1 MANLRVDK
9 ITSTETFETTGSVQ
23 FGNDNALKLSANSD
37 FDLTSNDFTM
47 EAWVYLMSV
56 ESFQTLLMYTVDGT
70 EDDTSFQ
77 FDITSTQLRFVGYVS
92 NSSVVKGSNFSFGSG
107 TWYHVAATRTNDLI
121 RLFVDGN
128 LIGTH
133 GFTSTIDTEGS
144 AELNIGYRNNQGTMD
159 REVFGHL
166 SNIRVIKGK
175 ALYTANFKPPMRE
188 LEVVPDTVLL
198 CCQSKTDASLE
209 KTGKTI
215 TVLGS
220 ASANEITPGIL
231 TPIVKSGGGSAITG
245 SVEFDGTG
253 DYLSLAANS
262 DFNFGSDNFTIEG
275 FFYKGGATTLQTLL
289 CSDKYY
295 IAGNDGNW
303 ILRITSGTQIAFAS
317 YNGTG
322 SEEYTEFSAKS
333 DDGGWHHFAF
343 VREGTGSN
351 QSKFY
356 FDGVHRGSMTVSK
369 SLTDAGTNGLR
380 IGEESDSGPGN
391 NFMNGFLS
399 NIRIVNGT
407 ALYTADFIPPT
418 RELKNVPGT
427 VLLCCQDSD
436 SPLTEATGKTI
447 TPYGSLGD
455 GSLGQELVTRDGVWT
470 LTKGGSGATD
480 WTVSNSGS
488 SLAGTT
494 VASGFIR
501 ATYTLDK
508 GDYLVSLRWTG
519 GAFAVQD
526 STGYVSATDGTDSD
540 FSASEDGAYS
550 FYMSDTTS
558 VIITGTSWSTSYTVD
573 DISIKRIYRNNG
585 GLNFTPQVGDDRQIT
600 FEGVTKID
608 TDAYF
613 YLPTGNTESRTLNVA
628 TQASSS
634 ARGLFAGGYNYGNP
648 AGSRPT
654 SNVIDYITISSTG
667 DALDFGDLTESRGP
681 GGGVAS
687 PTRGVWMHGDKTDS
701 PHRTDTIDYVTISS
715 KGNAQDFGNTTGS
728 HGHGNGN
735 VSDSTRGICA
745 GGNPGPQ
752 NNIEYI
758 TIATTG
764 NGQDFGDLT
773 VARYGMTAVS
783 SPTRGV
789 FSAGDKGPA
798 LTNTMDYIT
807 IQSMGNALD
816 FGDGIRE
823 TSGIGAAS
831 NSIRGLFANGF
842 ISPYQKIDY
851 ITIASTGNAIE
862 FGDMGT
868 DNSRFKTGTS
878 SPTRA
883 VFAGGYGPSPA
894 YPGRNDIEYVTIMS
908 LGNAVDFGN
917 LTSGRGMAGGCSNGH
932 GGLG

>member
-9 ITSTETFETTGSVQ
+9 ITSTETFEKTGSVQ
-23 FGNDNALKLSANSD
+23 FGSGKTMKLSANSG
-37 FDLTSNDFTM
+37 FDLTDNDFT
-47 EAWVYLMSV
+47 V
-56 ESFQTLLMYTVDGT
+56 ECWMCMGTIQSFQQLILYTVDGT
-70 EDDTSFQ
+70 EDDTVWQ
-77 FDITSTQLRFVGYVS
+77 FDITSTQLRFVAYVS
-92 NSSVVKGSNFSFGSG
+92 NSSEVYGTNFSFESG
-107 TWYHVAATRTNDLI
+107 TWYHIAATRTNDLI
-121 RLFVDGN
+121 RLFVDGD

-133 GFTSTIDTEGS
+133 LFASTIDTEAS
-144 AELNIGYRNNQGTMD
+144 AEINIGFRNNQGTAD
-159 REVFGHL
+159 RFVEGNL
-166 SNIRVIKGK
+166 SNIRIVKGT
-175 ALYTANFKPPMRE
+175 ALYTSNFKPSMRE

-215 TVLGS
+215 TITGGLS
-220 ASANEITPGIL
+220 ASELTPGIL
-231 TPIVKSGGGSAITG
+231 TPVVKSGGGSAITG

-585 GLNFTPQVGDDRQIT
+585 GSNFTPQVGDDRQVT

-613 YLPTGNTESRTLNVA
+613 YLPTGNTESREA
-628 TQASSS
+628 TGTYNAG
-634 ARGLFAGGYNYGNP
+634 ARGLFTGGYDQP
-648 AGSRPT
+648 ALT
-654 SNVIDYITISSTG
+654 DTIDYITISSTG
-667 DALDFGDLTESRGP
+667 NALDFGNLTDARLLPGALASSVRGIIGGGTDPSASNIIDYVTIPSTGNANDFGDLTVARRAMASFSNNVRGIWAGGDNPSRQ
-681 GGGVAS
+681 
-687 PTRGVWMHGDKTDS
+687 T
-701 PHRTDTIDYVTISS
+701 TIDYVTISS
-715 KGNAQDFGNTTGS
+715 TGNAATFGILGEATNTLHGTSSPTRGLLMGGETGSVSPHNAISYVTISTTGS
-728 HGHGNGN
+728 NKDFG
-735 VSDSTRGICA
+735 DLTQARRGCSSCSSPIRA
-745 GGNPGPQ
+745 LTGGGNTGSVT
-752 NNIEYI
+752 NTIDFV

-764 NGQDFGDLT
+764 NAFDFGDLT
-773 VARYGMTAVS
+773 QARWLTAA
-783 SPTRGV
+783 T
-789 FSAGDKGPA
+789 
-798 LTNTMDYIT
+798 
-807 IQSMGNALD
+807 
-816 FGDGIRE
+816 
-823 TSGIGAAS
+823 S
-831 NSIRGLFANGF
+831 NSIRGVWGGGYNP
-842 ISPYQKIDY
+842 SPAAEYDIIDY
-851 ITIASTGNAIE
+851 ITIASTGNA
-862 FGDMGT
+862 T
-868 DNSRFKTGTS
+868 
-878 SPTRA
+878 
-883 VFAGGYGPSPA
+883 
-894 YPGRNDIEYVTIMS
+894 
-908 LGNAVDFGN
+908 DFGN
-917 LTSGRGMAGGCSNGH
+917 LQTSKRSPGACSNGH

>member
-9 ITSTETFETTGSVQ
+9 ITSTETFDKTGSVQ
-23 FGNDNALKLSANSD
+23 FDGVNDGLTISDNAD
-37 FDLTSNDFTM
+37 FDLGTGDFTIEGWYYLANAGAYQSLMDWRGSGADGNYPALFRNNTGNYIYYYVDSAVRITNVEISYDTWFHVSICRFSGITKLFIDGKEKGSFADTISYVSRDILLGVSQSSSND
-47 EAWVYLMSV
+47 LK
-56 ESFQTLLMYTVDGT
+56 GH
-70 EDDTSFQ
+70 
-77 FDITSTQLRFVGYVS
+77 IS
-92 NSSVVKGSNFSFGSG
+92 NYRVVKG
-107 TWYHVAATRTNDLI
+107 R
-121 RLFVDGN
+121 
-128 LIGTH
+128 
-133 GFTSTIDTEGS
+133 
-144 AELNIGYRNNQGTMD
+144 
-159 REVFGHL
+159 
-166 SNIRVIKGK
+166 
-175 ALYTANFKPPMRE
+175 ALYTSNFKTPMRE

-198 CCQSKTDASLE
+198 ACQSKTDATLE

-215 TVLGS
+215 T
-220 ASANEITPGIL
+220 ANGNAVACELTPGIL
-231 TPIVKSGGGSAITG
+231 TPVVKSGGGSAITG

-253 DYLSLAANS
+253 DYLTPPGGT
-262 DFNFGSDNFTIEG
+262 DFTLGTENFTIECWVYPTRYG
-275 FFYKGGATTLQTLL
+275 GIFQFFD
-289 CSDKYY
+289 SS
-295 IAGNDGNW
+295 
-303 ILRITSGTQIAFAS
+303 ILDDSTSGPSIGIDVNDNSWAIRYGASSTLDTTTIAKLGEWYHVAYVRNS
-317 YNGTG
+317 SVTKLYLNGQEIG
-322 SEEYTEFSAKS
+322 SVSDSTDYSANYPVI
-333 DDGGWHHFAF
+333 GGWYNSSYYHQGFI
-343 VREGTGSN
+343 SN
-351 QSKFY
+351 FRVVK
-356 FDGVHRGSMTVSK
+356 
-369 SLTDAGTNGLR
+369 
-380 IGEESDSGPGN
+380 
-391 NFMNGFLS
+391 
-399 NIRIVNGT
+399 GT

-418 RELKNVPGT
+418 RELKRVPGT

-436 SPLTEATGKTI
+436 NPLTEATGKTI

-585 GLNFTPQVGDDRQIT
+585 GSNFTPQVGDDRQVT